1 MSDARYGQQEQM
13 EDASMQGT
21 LAAQAALLWPQERPL
36 MERLGVSRAGRLLD
50 LGCGTGRLAGRMA
63 EAWPTVQVTGMDL
76 CEAHLACGRRDF
88 PPARVPN
95 LRFQQGDARATGLPA
110 GSFDV
115 VVIRHMLQAIPDR
128 QQVLAEAVRL
138 LAPGGLLYELAED
151 YQALLVDSDDPDGRD
166 LFLACADPLLPLG
179 TDMRHGRTSYRRFR
193 SLGLEQVRTDALVID
208 TASTP
213 RELWAAM
220 FQHWCDGYAALKAR
234 MLGVAPEEV
243 ERRYAQVI
251 RAVRDPERWVG
262 WWLIVATGR
271 KPGAPRAS

>member
-21 LAAQAALLWPQERPL
+21 LAAQAALLWPQEQPL

-208 TASTP
+208 TSSTP

>member
-1 MSDARYGQQEQM
+1 MGDARYGQQEQM

-36 MERLGVSRAGRLLD
+36 MERLGLPAATRLLD
-50 LGCGTGRLAGRMA
+50 LGCGTGRLSGRMA
-63 EAWPTVQVTGMDL
+63 EAWPGVQVTGMDL
-76 CEAHLACGRRDF
+76 CEDHLACGRRDF
-88 PPARVPN
+88 PPGRVPN
-95 LRFQQGDARATGLPA
+95 LRFLQGDARATGLPS
-110 GSFDV
+110 GSLDA

-179 TDMRHGRTSYRRFR
+179 TDMRHGRTAYRRFR
-193 SLGLEQVRTDALVID
+193 GLGLEQVRTDALVID
-208 TASTP
+208 TSSTP
-213 RELWAAM
+213 RELWVAM
-220 FQHWCDGYAALKAR
+220 FQHWSDGYAALKAR
-234 MLGVAPEEV
+234 MLGVAPQEV

-251 RAVRDPERWVG
+251 RAARDPERWVG

-271 KPGAPRAS
+271 KPGGPRAS